1 MCCATQRKVRL
12 TRGPCSPDAVQCTYS
27 DCVRPS
33 MTRRSPW
40 SNVIREGT
48 LPRPRRTLNSTELP
62 KLILTMSLGEF
73 CGPNKGSLSL
83 CQRIHE
89 LGPEYRFKF
98 TPVGRRRRPH
108 PRRQGL
114 RSPWG
119 VVRLAPCLLPG
130 PGGCPLA
137 PWSAVL
143 LRAVVRRSSQGRSD
157 RLLLVSPPRAQPSL
171 PPTLSSSRGLPAGH
185 HRKGHTTPKKMKVLK
200 GATWLCVVVVVVV
213 VVVVRTTCST
223 SVSVHASAPCI

>member
-1 MCCATQRKVRL
+1 MCCATQRNVRL

-98 TPVGRRRRPH
+98 TPVGNSLLPH
-108 PRRQGL
+108 QGDKRGATLPPKPITPRQMASLVCGL
-114 RSPWG
+114 TA
-119 VVRLAPCLLPG
+119 APCPYLYEHRQSCPG
-130 PGGCPLA
+130 VTQ
-137 PWSAVL
+137 AVSYVP
-143 LRAVVRRSSQGRSD
+143 RDIHFTRR
-157 RLLLVSPPRAQPSL
+157 
-171 PPTLSSSRGLPAGH
+171 
-185 HRKGHTTPKKMKVLK
+185 
-200 GATWLCVVVVVVV
+200 
-213 VVVVRTTCST
+213 
-223 SVSVHASAPCI
+223 

>member
-1 MCCATQRKVRL
+1 MLIKVPTRMPDTRISKRRTKPQKKDHLFPQPGSAKPCTHEGRTQPTTPASGQDAMCCATQRNVRL

-33 MTRRSPW
+33 MARRSPW

-98 TPVGRRRRPH
+98 TPVGNSLLPH
-108 PRRQGL
+108 QGDKRGTTLPHKLITPRQMASLVCGL
-114 RSPWG
+114 TA
-119 VVRLAPCLLPG
+119 APCPY
-130 PGGCPLA
+130 
-137 PWSAVL
+137 
-143 LRAVVRRSSQGRSD
+143 
-157 RLLLVSPPRAQPSL
+157 
-171 PPTLSSSRGLPAGH
+171 
-185 HRKGHTTPKKMKVLK
+185 
-200 GATWLCVVVVVVV
+200 
-213 VVVVRTTCST
+213 
-223 SVSVHASAPCI
+223 